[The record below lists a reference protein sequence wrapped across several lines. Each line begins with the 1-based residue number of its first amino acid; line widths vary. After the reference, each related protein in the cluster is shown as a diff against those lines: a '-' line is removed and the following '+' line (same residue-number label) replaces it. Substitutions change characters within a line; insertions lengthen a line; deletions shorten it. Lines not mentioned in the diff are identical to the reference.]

1 MTEEPPKP
9 KELTDMGMRYTHL
22 VDMRE
27 IWQNGLETI
36 NRIKPQYLSKA
47 DEVLRTSLE
56 SAISLVDKQLDLM
69 SKIDIKKYELKKVI
83 DGL

>member
-27 IWQNGLETI
+27 VWQNGLEAV
-36 NRIKPQYLSKA
+36 NRIRPGYVSKS
-47 DEVLRTSLE
+47 DTLLKTSLE
-56 SAISLVDKQLDLM
+56 AAISLIDKQLDLM
-69 SKIDIKKYELKKVI
+69 SKIGTKMYDLKREI
-83 DGL
+83 G